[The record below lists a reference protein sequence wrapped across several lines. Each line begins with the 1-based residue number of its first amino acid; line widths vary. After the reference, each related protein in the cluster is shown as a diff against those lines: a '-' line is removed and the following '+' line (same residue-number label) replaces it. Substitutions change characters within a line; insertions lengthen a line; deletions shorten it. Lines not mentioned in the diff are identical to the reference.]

1 MFLNKVVLLIVFLF
15 CVILLILS
23 LFEKGVNEESMI
35 SRLELRRATMLKHCS
50 TKKVSEVQSLRTV
63 HFLRNLPGDLAVCVL
78 KKAGS
83 TSLNHFFTNN
93 LDSTDEAAWFTPPD
107 KETQQH
113 IVESRSSLRAMVIR
127 HPFKR
132 IVSAFNFLFRWGLDD
147 QKLFPCTKTNETK
160 TKTNE
165 TRCET
170 QNSALAKKI
179 IGQLRPASN
188 DNLLQFEE
196 FVRFVIN
203 HGNEFASLHS
213 FVKEHWY
220 WSTAIHWE
228 PFSSMCT
235 PCTFLPHIILEL
247 ESLTEELP
255 VLLEWSGL
263 ARLYGEFPKLEKEN
277 EQVKENIKL

>member
-1 MFLNKVVLLIVFLF
+1 MFFNKVLPLISFLF

-127 HPFKR
+127 Q
-132 IVSAFNFLFRWGLDD
+132 FRVAKCLRYGRYICVKIK
-147 QKLFPCTKTNETK
+147 KL
-160 TKTNE
+160 
-165 TRCET
+165 
-170 QNSALAKKI
+170 
-179 IGQLRPASN
+179 G
-188 DNLLQFEE
+188 
-196 FVRFVIN
+196 
-203 HGNEFASLHS
+203 
-213 FVKEHWY
+213 
-220 WSTAIHWE
+220 
-228 PFSSMCT
+228 
-235 PCTFLPHIILEL
+235 
-247 ESLTEELP
+247 
-255 VLLEWSGL
+255 
-263 ARLYGEFPKLEKEN
+263 
-277 EQVKENIKL
+277 